1 MKEKRPLRPRMA
13 LAILSFVA
21 AQPTFAEWSMQ
32 TGFDYTS
39 GEYGAS
45 EDTRILYVPLTVKT
59 EGRRYFARV
68 TIPYIEVDAPVGGDI
83 IAIGPDGQPIRAATG
98 DREKN
103 DGVGDIVAA
112 LGYTVLNRARSGI
125 VVDVVTKA
133 KFGTA
138 DEDKGLGTG
147 ENDYSVQ
154 IDGYKTFNRLTL
166 LATMGYRI
174 YGDSPDFEL
183 DDVFFGSVG
192 SVFKLS
198 SKTSGGLTYDFREKI
213 VPTGD
218 PQREATVFVTRKA
231 GRNHKTQGYFVGGL
245 SEASPDWGVGLVFTR
260 GLQ

>member
-83 IAIGPDGQPIRAATG
+83 IAIGPDGQPIRASTG

-154 IDGYKTFNRLTL
+154 IDGYKTIKRLTYL
-166 LATMGYRI
+166 LTAGHRV
-174 YGDSPDFEL
+174 YGDPSGL
-183 DDVFFGSVG
+183 DLNDVFFGSVG
-192 SVFKLS
+192 AVFKFRLGIS
-198 SKTSGGLTYDFREKI
+198 AGMIYDFRERI
-213 VPTGD
+213 VESGDTQSELTG
-218 PQREATVFVTRKA
+218 FVTRKL
-231 GRNHKTQGYFVGGL
+231 GGNRKIQGYVVGGL
-245 SEASPDWGVGLVFTR
+245 SDASPDWGAGLMLTQSF
-260 GLQ
+260 